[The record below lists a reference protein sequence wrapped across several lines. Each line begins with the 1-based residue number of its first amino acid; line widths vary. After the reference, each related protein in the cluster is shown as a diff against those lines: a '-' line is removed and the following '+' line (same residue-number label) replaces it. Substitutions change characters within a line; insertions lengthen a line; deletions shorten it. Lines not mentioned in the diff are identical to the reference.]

1 MVKLIFMESIFE
13 KGFSGF
19 SEYPA
24 LERDIKV
31 DIAIVGGGVA
41 GLLCAYHLNLMGYK
55 ATVFESRQIAS
66 ATTAKS
72 TAVLT
77 ALQSPMYT
85 TLAKKNNFAGDYI
98 KAHVE
103 ALKLYKQIIDENNI
117 DCEFEIKPAYLYASD
132 DKGIKKLKKEFS
144 SLKNMA
150 ADAQFIN
157 TKFGPGIKMENQAQ
171 FNLLK
176 FLIGLPKHFEIYE
189 NTRIVDF
196 ILDEGLL
203 KTHNGF
209 SIKADKIV
217 IATRFPPIL
226 SEVYYFKMYQAK
238 SYVIAFKHP
247 PLDGTYTGSG
257 DESLY
262 MRSYGEYLLLG
273 GFDHRAGRH
282 KKNVNYYDRLKRK
295 AKELFN
301 VNESDIDYAW
311 SAMDSV
317 TYDKVPF
324 AGSLSKKHP
333 NTYVLTGFNEW
344 GVLNAMICG
353 RIVANAIAHKEDE
366 FWQVFSTYR
375 PYCSKNFGSFL
386 PHALIA
392 AGALVK
398 GLFQGKKKCGHI
410 GCGLRYNHVENV
422 YECPCHGSRY
432 DKEGNL
438 LDGPATK
445 CIEVK

>member
-1 MVKLIFMESIFE
+1 MESIFE
-13 KGFSGF
+13 KEFVGFRA
-19 SEYPA
+19 YPT
-24 LERDIKV
+24 LEKDIEV
-31 DIAIVGGGVA
+31 DVAIVGGGVA
-41 GLLCAYHLNLMGYK
+41 GLLCAYHLSTMGIK
-55 ATVFESRQIAS
+55 ATVFESRRIAG

-85 TLAKKNNFAGDYI
+85 TLAKKNSFAGDYI
-98 KAHVE
+98 KAHKE

-117 DCEFEIKPAYLYASD
+117 ECDFEYKPAYLYASNE
-132 DKGIKKLKKEFS
+132 KSIKKLKEEFA
-144 SLKNMA
+144 SLKKM
-150 ADAQFIN
+150 DSDVQFLDS
-157 TKFGPGIKMENQAQ
+157 KFGAVIKMENQAQ

-176 FLIGLPKHFEIYE
+176 FLSGLPKDFDIYE
-189 NTRIVDF
+189 QTRIVDF

-203 KTHNGF
+203 KTHNGY
-209 SIKADKIV
+209 SIKANKIV
-217 IATRFPPIL
+217 MATRFPPVL
-226 SEVYYFKMYQAK
+226 SELYYFKMYQAK

-262 MRSYGEYLLLG
+262 MRSYGEYLILG

-282 KKNVNYYDRLKRK
+282 KKDVNYYDKLKQK
-295 AKELFN
+295 AREFFG
-301 VNESDIDYAW
+301 VSESDIEYAW

-324 AGSLSKKHP
+324 AGSLSEKHS
-333 NTYVLTGFNEW
+333 NAFVITGFNEW

-353 RIVANAIAHKEDE
+353 RIVANAIANKEDE
-366 FWQVFSTYR
+366 FWEVYSTYR

-392 AGALVK
+392 TGALVK
-398 GLFQGKKKCGHI
+398 GLFQCKKRCGHI
-410 GCGLRYNHVENV
+410 GCGLRFNYIENV

-432 DKEGNL
+432 DTDGNL
-438 LDGPATK
+438 LDGPSVK
-445 CIEVK
+445 CIKVK